1 MNANDNMRSWFNDD
15 ELYNKYLNF
24 PDKVPFN
31 IVKFIEQNI
40 PSIKLIESNI
50 AKKGI
55 SGFIKQEDNGDI
67 FICVHQFDH
76 PNRKRFTIAH
86 ELGHYFRHRSQIK
99 EGFVDGIGSGVMPR
113 GSSENNISTAE
124 MEANQFAA
132 EVLMPENAFKNIHTK
147 KNGNITEIAE
157 YFIVSE
163 AATYTRAKMLGLLYS
178 DNITY
183 FM

>member
-1 MNANDNMRSWFNDD
+1 MNANNNMQSWFNDD

-24 PDKVPFN
+24 SDKVPFN
-31 IVKFIEQNI
+31 IVKFIEENI

-50 AKKGI
+50 AKKGV
-55 SGFIKQEDNGDI
+55 SGFIEEEDDGDI
-67 FICVHQFDH
+67 FICVHQYDH

-86 ELGHYFRHRSQIK
+86 ELGHYFRHNPKIK
-99 EGFVDGIGSGVMPR
+99 VGFVDGIGSGMMGR
-113 GSSENNISTAE
+113 ELLENKVSQDE
-124 MEANQFAA
+124 VEANAFAA
-132 EVLMPENAFKNIHTK
+132 EILMPENDFKKIHRE

-163 AATYTRAKMLGLLYS
+163 AAAYTRAKMLGLLYNE
-178 DNITY
+178 NITY